1 MIIVFKSFTY
11 KNKNYSNCVVSVSYK
26 RKDVGNYIQEKIQE
40 YYKRMLRKIKLKTK
54 GELFNIRIHRNE
66 DQFIEDDQFIK
77 VVENVSHAEIKNETE
92 LINIFNSKL

>member
-1 MIIVFKSFTY
+1 M
-11 KNKNYSNCVVSVSYK
+11 
-26 RKDVGNYIQEKIQE
+26 
-40 YYKRMLRKIKLKTK
+40 KTK

-77 VVENVSHAEIKNETE
+77 VVENVSNAEIKNETE